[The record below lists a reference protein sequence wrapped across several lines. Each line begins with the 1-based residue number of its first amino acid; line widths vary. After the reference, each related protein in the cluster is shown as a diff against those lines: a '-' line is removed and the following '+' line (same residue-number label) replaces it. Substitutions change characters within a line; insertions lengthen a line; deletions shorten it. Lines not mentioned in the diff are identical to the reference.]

1 VAKWNIW
8 TLNILA
14 CAMMAVCGYLA
25 IQTIANAS
33 DASVLKSQM
42 TTNERDH
49 EKILIE
55 LKELK
60 AEMNARFDKLENK
73 LDKK

>member
-1 VAKWNIW
+1 MAKWNIW